1 MQLLD
6 DVGHGFVVAQR
17 VEVVFVQ
24 SATAVGIDGI
34 QRGTFAEVYFD
45 GAYTHFNQ
53 IAELLLIPLYGFG
66 VGEVQHHVLVRELSL
81 AVAYVQTAF
90 HQLGEELVFRSEV
103 GELPEA
109 GAEAL

>member
-34 QRGTFAEVYFD
+34 QWGTFAEVYFD
-45 GAYTHFNQ
+45 GTYTHFNQ
-53 IAELLLIPLYGFG
+53 IAELLLIPLHGFG
-66 VGEVQHHVLVRELSL
+66 IGEVQHHVLVGKLSF

-90 HQLGEELVFRSEV
+90 HQLGEELILRGKV

-109 GAEAL
+109 GTEAL

>member
-53 IAELLLIPLYGFG
+53 IAEFFLIPLHGFG
-66 VGEVQHHVLVRELSL
+66 VGEVQHHVLVGELPL
-81 AVAYVQTAF
+81 TVAYVQTAF